1 MEPFKMQNA
10 KNCNKGREGGT
21 QGGGWGRNILGATLG
36 GELNLQVGPQ
46 TGLGSS
52 FRGAGTDRAT
62 YRNTTGHSKR
72 SLILGAYYVP
82 SIL

>member
-36 GELNLQVGPQ
+36 GELNLPVGPQ
-46 TGLGSS
+46 TGLRSS
-52 FRGAGTDRAT
+52 GEQGTDGAT
-62 YRNTTGHSKR
+62 YRNTTGHSKQ